1 MAKTKIVALRFA
13 EDELKELD
21 ELAWKARKNRTE
33 YVKTKLNLKATKAS
47 KK

>member
-1 MAKTKIVALRFA
+1 MAKIKIVALRFT
-13 EDELKELD
+13 EDELTELD

-33 YVKTKLNLKATKAS
+33 YVKTQLKLKATKAS